1 VIDEQYSGV
10 ATREISGELIS
21 EIYAKGALAWDAEQ
35 GSSLYPNQFVVLTS
49 LENPSRTALGRYE
62 QRGERVKLVGR
73 YKEGIW
79 GIFARNKEQ
88 LFALEP
94 LDDRVQLVTLDGMA
108 GTGKTLLA
116 MACGLQKVADDRTYR
131 RLVVSR
137 PIFPL
142 GRDIGFL
149 PGDISEKLNPWMKPI
164 FDNLELLLGSQD
176 EDRKRAQPNYQAL
189 LDQGVIEVEPLTYI
203 RGRSLPR
210 QFLVIDE
217 AQNLTPHEVKTVI
230 TRAGEG
236 TKVVLT
242 GDPYQIDN
250 PYVDA
255 TSNGLT
261 YVVDFQAEAPC
272 RGHITLRKASAA
284 EFRRAFAAQML

>member
-1 VIDEQYSGV
+1 MRLKADALGVHAEDYEHAHVVIDEQYSGV

-21 EIYAKGALAWDAEQ
+21 EIYAKGRSPWDAGAGQ
-35 GSSLYPNQFVVLTS
+35 GLYPNQFVVLTS
-49 LENPSRTALGRYE
+49 LENAEPDGDGPLRPARRAHQARRSLQGRHLGNLRAQQGAALR
-62 QRGERVKLVGR
+62 
-73 YKEGIW
+73 
-79 GIFARNKEQ
+79 AR
-88 LFALEP
+88 AP
-94 LDDRVQLVTLDGMA
+94 ARRPHPARHARRMA

-203 RGRSLPR
+203 RGARC
-210 QFLVIDE
+210 
-217 AQNLTPHEVKTVI
+217 
-230 TRAGEG
+230 RAS
-236 TKVVLT
+236 
-242 GDPYQIDN
+242 
-250 PYVDA
+250 
-255 TSNGLT
+255 TS
-261 YVVDFQAEAPC
+261 
-272 RGHITLRKASAA
+272 
-284 EFRRAFAAQML
+284 